1 MTASVL
7 SASFLPQP
15 AADDRARRGRARF
28 AVALLLVPL
37 IGVTFLAKPAIP
49 PLGAQAIGITIP
61 LIYLAVLMAALGGV
75 LRIDAGRA
83 IMFLLTIGWLGL
95 STVLQAEEISLTSL
109 TLLVALHLPY
119 IFELAETPAA
129 AGKSE
134 FGVQAFLVVAT
145 VLAWL
150 GLAQFAVQWV
160 AGPKLAFPIETF
172 VPARFLVQY
181 FNAQGVLSYGS
192 DIFRSTGVFMLEPSY
207 LSQLLAVAIVAELCT
222 SMRLTRVALFALGM
236 LVTYSGTGIM
246 ILALCVPLLL
256 ARKRRWDLLLAGVLC
271 VAALFALRE
280 YFYLD
285 QFLSRAGEFSSPQSS
300 GFARFVGGF
309 YLFDQ
314 FLWDHPLRAL
324 FGYGAGTFKIFM
336 ERSAYPVVE
345 MPLFKMVMEFG
356 IVGALVYFTFICYC
370 FFTCSVSRMI
380 AVAVLLTALLNGLY
394 VPFSQGLALTLLIW
408 PSVRTGRAA

>member
-1 MTASVL
+1 
-7 SASFLPQP
+7 
-15 AADDRARRGRARF
+15 
-28 AVALLLVPL
+28 
-37 IGVTFLAKPAIP
+37 
-49 PLGAQAIGITIP
+49 
-61 LIYLAVLMAALGGV
+61 
-75 LRIDAGRA
+75 
-83 IMFLLTIGWLGL
+83 MFLVAIGWLGL

-119 IFELAETPAA
+119 VFELAETPAA
-129 AGKSE
+129 SGKPE
-134 FGVQAFLVVAT
+134 FGVRAFLVIAT

-222 SMRLTRVALFALGM
+222 SMRLARVGLFAMGM
-236 LVTYSGTGIM
+236 VVTYSGTGIM

-256 ARKRRWDLLLAGVLC
+256 ARKQRWDLLLAGVLF
-271 VAALFALRE
+271 VAALFTLRE
-280 YFYLD
+280 YLYLD
-285 QFLSRAGEFSSPQSS
+285 QFLTRAGEFSSPQSS

-336 ERSAYPVVE
+336 ERSAYPVAE

-356 IVGALVYFTFICYC
+356 VVGALVYFAFLCYC

-408 PSVRTGRAA
+408 PSVRAGRST